1 MSEAVYSVAL
11 LVILSGANSASQEQ
25 PFPSVRQTLAGAG
38 HAVDYIEV
46 PEGHNRATWRNHMG
60 KVLISLFGTRT
71 K

>member
-1 MSEAVYSVAL
+1 VA
-11 LVILSGANSASQEQ
+11 ILAGQYDHANLATARG
-25 PFPSVRQTLAGAG
+25 VRQALAGAG

-60 KVLISLFGTRT
+60 KVLVSLFGTRT